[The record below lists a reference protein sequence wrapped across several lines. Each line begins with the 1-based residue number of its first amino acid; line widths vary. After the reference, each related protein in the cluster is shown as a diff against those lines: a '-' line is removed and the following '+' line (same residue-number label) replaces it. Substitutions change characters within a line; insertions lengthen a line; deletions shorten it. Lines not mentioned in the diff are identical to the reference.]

1 MMSVRSELMG
11 RIDDMRD
18 TLVQDLIELVS
29 IPTVN
34 PPGENYEKFCVFARN
49 LARQFDCEVELV
61 SVPEEEAERRY
72 PWGKGHPRISILGRY
87 RKSRRTHE
95 GMHLSGHLDT
105 VPAGRGWTK
114 NPWKPMIENGKLYGL
129 GVSDM
134 KGGIASILG
143 VLRAFHALGLEITG
157 DLTFSFTPD
166 EESGGM
172 AGVGWLA
179 DKGMVKARYGIIAE
193 PSQPHLVKI
202 GHRGALW
209 LEIETHGKTA
219 HGSAPHRGINAFEKL
234 VSVAQA
240 LQQLSVKLRTKRS
253 SAPTLGEEGKFSTM
267 TIGGRVEA
275 GVKTNVVPDYAMMT
289 IDRRLI
295 LEESVEEAFREIEET
310 IQQLQKDDPQ
320 LDVSLRKTL
329 AFSGSA
335 VAADSAIATMLATCH
350 REVYGKEPQK
360 IVSPGFDDR
369 HYWMHQAGI
378 PIATYGPGLL
388 TIAHAPDEYL
398 FIDDLVQ
405 STKVLALATLN
416 LVA

>member
-1 MMSVRSELMG
+1 MTVRSELMA
-11 RIDDMRD
+11 RIDGMRD
-18 TLVQDLIELVS
+18 TLVKDLIELVS

-34 PPGENYEKFCVFARN
+34 PPGENYEKFCVFARD
-49 LARQFDCEVELV
+49 LARQVDCEVDLV
-61 SVPEEEAERRY
+61 YVPEEEAERRY
-72 PWGKGHPRISILGRY
+72 PWGKGHRRVSILGRY

-114 NPWKPMIENGKLYGL
+114 SPWKPMIEDGKLYGL

-143 VLRAFHALGLEITG
+143 VLRAFHDLGLEING

-179 DKGMVKARYGIIAE
+179 DQGMVKARYGIITE

-234 VSVAQA
+234 ISIAQA
-240 LQQLSVKLRTKRS
+240 LQQLSAQLRTKRS
-253 SAPTLGEEGKFSTM
+253 SAPTLGEEGKFPTM

-275 GVKTNVVPDYAMMT
+275 GVKTNVVPDYALMT

-295 LEESVEEAFREIEET
+295 LEESVEEAYHQIEET
-310 IQQLQKDDPQ
+310 IRQLQKDDPQ
-320 LDVSLRKTL
+320 LDVSLKRTL
-329 AFSGSA
+329 GFSGSA
-335 VAADSAIATMLATCH
+335 VAADSVIATTLATCH
-350 REVYGKEPQK
+350 QEVYGKEPQR

-369 HYWMHQAGI
+369 HYWIHQAGI
-378 PIATYGPGLL
+378 PIVTYGPGLL

-416 LVA
+416 LVS

>member
-1 MMSVRSELMG
+1 MTVRTDLMAC
-11 RIDDMRD
+11 IDDMRD
-18 TLVQDLIELVS
+18 ILVKDLIELVS

-34 PPGENYEKFCVFARN
+34 PPGEHYEQFCTFTRDLTRAFNCDV
-49 LARQFDCEVELV
+49 DLV
-61 SVPEEEAERRY
+61 YVPEEEAAHRY
-72 PWGKGHPRISILGRY
+72 PWGQGYPRVNLLGRY
-87 RKSRRTHE
+87 RRSRRSHE

-114 NPWKPMIENGKLYGL
+114 SPWKPVIEDGRLYGL

-134 KGGIASILG
+134 KGGIASIIG
-143 VLRAFHALGLEITG
+143 VLRAFHDLDLEING

-179 DKGMVKARYGIIAE
+179 DKGLVKARYGIITE
-193 PSQPHLVKI
+193 PAQPHFVKI

-234 VSVAQA
+234 VSVTRA
-240 LQQLSVKLRTKRS
+240 LQELSGKLGAKRTA
-253 SAPTLGEEGKFSTM
+253 APIQAEEGAFPTM

-295 LEESVEEAFREIEET
+295 LEESVEEAYGEIEEA
-310 IQQLQKDDPQ
+310 IRHLQEADPQ
-320 LDVSLRKTL
+320 IQVSIRKTL
-329 AFSGSA
+329 AFRGSSVQSDSVISMA
-335 VAADSAIATMLATCH
+335 VANCH
-350 REVYGKEPQK
+350 REVYGQEAQK

-369 HYWMHQAGI
+369 HYWIHQAGI
-378 PIATYGPGLL
+378 PIVTYGPGLL
-388 TIAHAPDEYL
+388 KVAHAPDEYL

-405 STKVLALATLN
+405 STKVLALATLD
-416 LVA
+416 LVQ

>member
-1 MMSVRSELMG
+1 MTQHSELMA
-11 RIDDMRD
+11 RIDAMQDVLVRD
-18 TLVQDLIELVS
+18 LTALVS

-34 PPGENYEKFCVFARN
+34 PPGENYERFCRFAGD
-49 LARQFDCEVELV
+49 LARACDCDVDLV
-61 SVPEEEAERRY
+61 YVPESEAERRY
-72 PWGKGHPRISILGRY
+72 PWGKGQPRVSVLGRY
-87 RKSRRTHE
+87 RKSKRSHD

-114 NPWKPMIENGKLYGL
+114 DPWRPVVEDGKMYGL

-134 KGGIASILG
+134 KGGIASIIG
-143 VLRAFHALGLEITG
+143 VLRAFNDLGLELDG

-179 DKGMVKARYGIIAE
+179 DQGLVKARYGIITE

-234 VSVAQA
+234 VSVAQG
-240 LQQLSVKLRTKRS
+240 LQGLAARLREKRS
-253 SAPTLGEEGKFSTM
+253 AAPTQSDEGAFPTM

-275 GVKTNVVPDYAMMT
+275 GVKTNVVPDYATMT

-295 LEESVEEAFREIEET
+295 LEESVEEARGEIEEV
-310 IQQLQKDDPQ
+310 IQELRKWDPQ
-320 LDVSLRKTL
+320 LDVTVKQTL
-329 AFSGSA
+329 GFRGSA
-335 VAADSAIATMLATCH
+335 VPPDSVIAATVAACH
-350 REVYGKEPQK
+350 QEVYGREPQK
-360 IVSPGFDDR
+360 IMSPGFDDR
-369 HYWMHQAGI
+369 HYWMHQSGI
-378 PIATYGPGLL
+378 PIVTYGPGLL
-388 TIAHAPDEYL
+388 KIAHAPDEHLY
-398 FIDDLVQ
+398 IDDLVQ
-405 STKVLALATLN
+405 STKVLALATLQ
-416 LVA
+416 LVR

>member
-1 MMSVRSELMG
+1 MTVRSELIA

-18 TLVQDLIELVS
+18 TLVRDLIELVS

-34 PPGENYEKFCVFARN
+34 PPGENCEKFCVFARD
-49 LARQFDCEVELV
+49 LAREFDCEVDLV
-61 SVPEEEAERRY
+61 YVPEEEAARRY
-72 PWGKGHPRISILGRY
+72 PWGKGHPRVSILGHY
-87 RKSRRTHE
+87 RQSRRSHE

-114 NPWKPMIENGKLYGL
+114 SPWKPLIEDGKLYGL

-143 VLRAFHALGLEITG
+143 VLRAFHDLGLEING

-179 DKGMVKARYGIIAE
+179 DQGMVKARYGIITE

-240 LQQLSVKLRTKRS
+240 LQQLSAKLRTKQS
-253 SAPTLGEEGKFSTM
+253 SAPTLGEEGKFPTM

-295 LEESVEEAFREIEET
+295 LEESLEEAYREIEET

-320 LDVSLRKTL
+320 LDVLLKRTL
-329 AFSGSA
+329 GFSGSA
-335 VAADSAIATMLATCH
+335 VAADSVIATTLATCH
-350 REVYGKEPQK
+350 QEVYGKEPQK

-369 HYWMHQAGI
+369 HYWIHQAGI

-405 STKVLALATLN
+405 ATKVLALATLN

>member
-1 MMSVRSELMG
+1 MSIRGDLMG

-34 PPGENYEKFCVFARN
+34 PPGENYEKFCVFARD
-49 LARQFDCEVELV
+49 LAREFGCELELV
-61 SVPEEEAERRY
+61 YVPEAEAERRY
-72 PWGKGHPRISILGRY
+72 PWGKGHRRVSILGRY

-143 VLRAFHALGLEITG
+143 VLRAFHDLGLEING

-179 DKGMVKARYGIIAE
+179 DQGMVKARYGIITE

-202 GHRGALW
+202 
-209 LEIETHGKTA
+209 
-219 HGSAPHRGINAFEKL
+219 
-234 VSVAQA
+234 
-240 LQQLSVKLRTKRS
+240 
-253 SAPTLGEEGKFSTM
+253 
-267 TIGGRVEA
+267 
-275 GVKTNVVPDYAMMT
+275 NVVPDYAMMT

-295 LEESVEEAFREIEET
+295 LEESVEEAYREIEET
-310 IQQLQKDDPQ
+310 IRQVQNDDPQ
-320 LDVSLRKTL
+320 LEVSLKRTL
-329 AFSGSA
+329 GLSGSA
-335 VAADSAIATMLATCH
+335 VAADSVIATTLATCH
-350 REVYGKEPQK
+350 QE
-360 IVSPGFDDR
+360 
-369 HYWMHQAGI
+369 
-378 PIATYGPGLL
+378 
-388 TIAHAPDEYL
+388 
-398 FIDDLVQ
+398 
-405 STKVLALATLN
+405 
-416 LVA
+416 